1 MSPTIFRQDGYH
13 FFFFSREEPRMH
25 VHIYCGN
32 GEAKY
37 WLEPVIDLATNY
49 GLNGKE
55 LGDIERILGERK
67 DEIIERWKQHHGTR

>member
-1 MSPTIFRQDGYH
+1 
-13 FFFFSREEPRMH
+13 MH

-37 WLEPVIDLATNY
+37 WLEPEVELAINY
-49 GLNGKE
+49 GLNSKE

-67 DEIIERWKQHHGTR
+67 DEIIERWRQHHRDR